1 MRTESAAI
9 TKRGMMA
16 IQRSDA
22 RKAAPSGRT
31 TTLEPIGFWS
41 YARLDDENAEN
52 GLSNLRLA
60 LRRELTQQLGENVQL
75 FQDVAAIPWGSDWES
90 EIQRAINRST
100 FFIPIVT
107 PRFIKSEEC
116 AKEIWLFVERQRALR
131 ELHPDLPYESLIFPI
146 LYVDIDGVDPIDR
159 DAFDEIMKRQIHD
172 FDLLRIKDIDSEP
185 VRMWIATVARDL
197 CRVLRA
203 RIAIPPSPEERE
215 AAERAAQAASIA
227 LAEAKAQA
235 EREAEEARQRRAE
248 AAEIAAKQAAHRAA
262 VAAEVAAHD
271 AKVAALAALGT
282 RLEKGLE
289 FTRAQHK
296 RRTARTSSTATVRRK
311 LVLAIAW
318 IVGGCA
324 VLFGLLVIYAIVT
337 TPRTIG
343 GQTDD
348 AQPPLAGNASTT
360 AALPAPTKPRF
371 AAESWITASSWAVYG
386 HCEEAITFSIRGD
399 DLIVASADATE
410 RYPINAARSTA
421 EQLVAQGQTL
431 VRSGSDRM
439 TVQYPDSK
447 VELVPCAS
455 RR

>member
-1 MRTESAAI
+1 
-9 TKRGMMA
+9 MMA

-146 LYVDIDGVDPIDR
+146 LYVDIDGVDPIDKA
-159 DAFDEIMKRQIHD
+159 AFAEIMKRQIHD

-215 AAERAAQAASIA
+215 AAEREAQAASVA
-227 LAEAKAQA
+227 LAEATARA
-235 EREAEEARQRRAE
+235 EREAKEARQRQAE
-248 AAEIAAKQAAHRAA
+248 AADIAAKQAAHRAA
-262 VAAEVAAHD
+262 LAAEVAAHD
-271 AKVAALAALGT
+271 AKVATLAALGT
-282 RLEKGLE
+282 RLEKGIE
-289 FTRAQHK
+289 HSRAEHK
-296 RRTARTSSTATVRRK
+296 RRAAKAARVSSVATVRRK
-311 LVLAIAW
+311 IVLTIAW

-324 VLFGLLVIYAIVT
+324 VLFGLFVIYAIVT
-337 TPRTIG
+337 TPRTSG
-343 GQTDD
+343 GQAGD
-348 AQPPLAGNASTT
+348 AAPPVASNSS
-360 AALPAPTKPRF
+360 AVEPLPAPAKPRF

-399 DLIVASADATE
+399 DLIVASADSTE
-410 RYPINAARSTA
+410 RYPINAARSSA
-421 EQLVAQGQTL
+421 DRLVAQGQTL

-439 TVQYPDSK
+439 SIQYPDSQ